1 MIEIPKLVGTIY
13 FPVARE
19 KLRTAKKNFPSRKIF
34 LAVRNLFSTFVQEY
48 LNQNLNEKNI
58 SIDGSR
64 IDGMRRV
71 VGKKRFT
78 KSQIDIKRQYKNRG
92 FPEI

>member
-1 MIEIPKLVGTIY
+1 LGRIISPS
-13 FPVARE
+13 RE
-19 KLRTAKKNFPSRKIF
+19 KNCALPKKIF
-34 LAVRNLFSTFVQEY
+34 LQGKTFVQEY

>member
-1 MIEIPKLVGTIY
+1 LGLFISPS
-13 FPVARE
+13 RE
-19 KLRTAKKNFPSRKIF
+19 KNCALPKKIFLQGKFF